1 MFTSDCP
8 AWANDFNIRQFD
20 EPVERAELIRHINIA
35 RREVHRVLAGRQ
47 KAPDVSELV
56 DWSGAA
62 YPLPRLG
69 VLARGRDAFVRHRPV
84 VRAPTRRFS
93 RKAPDPEPRRDPPP
107 GAGVGLI
114 DFSHAESPE
123 TRPPGRL
130 LGPGEGGSGE
140 VAGCS
145 WMLICPHTGR
155 SDIGKT
161 VVPGVGSF
169 LGTGGLGSFGL
180 FLDHVGSYV
189 PIRLVK
195 LSEIQREV
203 EEIIGNSE
211 PDGAAVPVGFRDD
224 DEAPAGLVDLKKLA
238 GGDGDL
244 TPRGDD
250 RNDGWKHAVRRP
262 EKAADK
268 LETPAPPL

>member
-1 MFTSDCP
+1 MGTLRLSRSQASAMAVPLSAGRRPGSRLIVQYPDPVDPGWAHERLVLWPCAGDVNGVSTSIVLTPDGDVYEEAESDWARAEVFTSDYP

-20 EPVERAELIRHINIA
+20 EPVERAELILHINIA
-35 RREVHRVLAGRQ
+35 RRAVHRVLAGRQ

-107 GAGVGLI
+107 GAGTGLI

-123 TRPPGRL
+123 RRPPGRL

-140 VAGCS
+140 VPDCA
-145 WMLICPHTGR
+145 WMRIYPHTGR

-169 LGTGGLGSFGL
+169 LGTGGLGSF
-180 FLDHVGSYV
+180 
-189 PIRLVK
+189 
-195 LSEIQREV
+195 
-203 EEIIGNSE
+203 
-211 PDGAAVPVGFRDD
+211 
-224 DEAPAGLVDLKKLA
+224 
-238 GGDGDL
+238 
-244 TPRGDD
+244 
-250 RNDGWKHAVRRP
+250 
-262 EKAADK
+262 
-268 LETPAPPL
+268 